1 MGMAA
6 IFKMYKKLFDSF
18 GAQGWWP
25 ADSPF
30 EVMVGA
36 ILTQNTN
43 WQNVEKAIL
52 ALKKQGLLEPE
63 KLYRLPQK
71 KLARFIRP
79 AGYFNIKAERLK
91 EFLNFFHQRFKG
103 DIARMKKV
111 PLSRLRS
118 ELLKV
123 KGIGKETADSI
134 LLYALDK
141 PIFVVDAYTK
151 RVLLRHRLIS
161 SDASYDDIQKLFLEH
176 LPRDR
181 KLFNEF
187 HALLVRLGKDYC
199 LKNNPRCDVCPLGQD
214 GVLSK
219 TTRV

>member
-1 MGMAA
+1 MRQTTLSK
-6 IFKMYKKLFDSF
+6 IYRKLFDYF

-52 ALKKQGLLEPE
+52 ALKKKGLLEPE
-63 KLYRLPQK
+63 KLYKLPQK

-79 AGYFNIKAERLK
+79 AGYFNIKAGRLR
-91 EFLNFFHQRFKG
+91 EFLNFFHQSFKG

-161 SDASYDDIQKLFLEH
+161 PDASYDDIQKLFLEH

-214 GVLSK
+214 GFLSK